1 MKKILVIGSFTMDLV
16 ALTPRAPMEGETII
30 GTSFQQFTGG
40 KGANQAVA
48 AARLGAD
55 VTMFGKLGRDSFGE
69 AHIETLKREGVN
81 YEYILFD
88 ENESSGVGHITLEA
102 NGNNRIIVIP
112 GTNHKVTPED
122 VKNIEEQIKNSDII
136 MLQLEIPFDTV
147 YKSIELAHKHNK
159 TIILNPAP
167 AVKLKEEYVKLV
179 DYIVPNE
186 TEAAILTGIEVNTI
200 ETAREAGRKLLDLGC
215 KNVIITLGSKGV
227 LLINDKEEIF
237 KESFKVKPVDT
248 TAAGDS
254 FIGAFAY
261 SLSHGVEHA
270 KALEYACAVGA
281 ITVTKMGAQPSLPN
295 FSEVEEFIK
304 ERQIGKV
311 N

>member
-1 MKKILVIGSFTMDLV
+1 MDLV

-40 KGANQAVA
+40 KGANQAVG

-55 VTMFGKLGRDSFGE
+55 VSMIGKLGRDSFGE
-69 AHIETLKREGVN
+69 AHIESLKREGVN
-81 YEYILFD
+81 YENVLFD
-88 ENESSGVGHITLEA
+88 DVASSGVGHITLEG

-112 GTNHKVTPED
+112 GANHKLTPED
-122 VKNIEEQIKNSDII
+122 IENLEGEIEKSDII
-136 MLQLEIPFDTV
+136 ILQLEIPFNTI

-159 TIILNPAP
+159 IIILNPAP
-167 AVKLKEEYVKLV
+167 AVKLEEDYVKLV

-186 TEAAILTGIEVNTI
+186 SEATLLTGIKVSSI
-200 ETAREAGRKLLDLGC
+200 ETAREAAKNLLGLGC
-215 KNVIITLGSKGV
+215 KNVIITLGDKGV
-227 LLINDKEEIF
+227 LLVNSKEEIF

>member
-30 GTSFQQFTGG
+30 GSSFQQFTGG
-40 KGANQAVA
+40 KGANQAVG

-55 VTMFGKLGRDSFGE
+55 VTMIGKLGRDSFGE
-69 AHIETLKREGVN
+69 AHIESLKREGIN
-81 YEYILFD
+81 YDNVLFD
-88 ENESSGVGHITLEA
+88 DVESSGVGHITLEE

-112 GTNHKVTPED
+112 GANHKITPKD
-122 VKNIEEQIKNSDII
+122 VENLESEIEKSDIVI
-136 MLQLEIPFDTV
+136 LQLEIPFDTV
-147 YKSIELAHKHNK
+147 YKSIELAHKHKK

-186 TEAAILTGIEVNTI
+186 SEATLLTGIKVNSIETATEAAKG
-200 ETAREAGRKLLDLGC
+200 LLDLGC
-215 KNVIITLGSKGV
+215 KNVIVTLGDKGV
-227 LLINDKEEIF
+227 LLVNNKEEIF
-237 KESFKVKPVDT
+237 QESFKVKPVDT

-261 SLSHGVEHA
+261 SLANGQAHEKS
-270 KALEYACAVGA
+270 LEFACVVGA
-281 ITVTKMGAQPSLPN
+281 LTVTKIGAQPSLPIL
-295 FSEVEEFIK
+295 SEVEAFMK
-304 ERQIGKV
+304 ERQIGK